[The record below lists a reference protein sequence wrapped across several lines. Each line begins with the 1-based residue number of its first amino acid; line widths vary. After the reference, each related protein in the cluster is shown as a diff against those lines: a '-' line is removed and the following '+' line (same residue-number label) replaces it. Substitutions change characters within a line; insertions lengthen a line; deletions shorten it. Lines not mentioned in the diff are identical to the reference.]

1 MFLVQLVLLSLAE
14 VAGFLPCGL
23 TSRITNSRHGTAAA
37 SAAATKRTSSAAVD
51 AAAAAAASSDN
62 PAATAV
68 VISFGLTHEER
79 LAAKEIVFGR
89 GHLFPAGVEVLDATS
104 SGGTLR
110 EVCM

>member
-1 MFLVQLVLLSLAE
+1 M
-14 VAGFLPCGL
+14 
-23 TSRITNSRHGTAAA
+23 
-37 SAAATKRTSSAAVD
+37 D
-51 AAAAAAASSDN
+51 